1 MQREMV
7 IFIAGAFSMLALQL
21 LVGVILC
28 NLQFRKHKPDD
39 VMSGDGC

>member
-7 IFIAGAFSMLALQL
+7 IYIAGAFSMLAVQL
-21 LVGVILC
+21 LAGAILC
-28 NLQFRKHKPDD
+28 NLRLKKQQPDD